1 VTPVPEF
8 HGIDRARFE
17 AEIVPAA
24 RPALLRGLAADW
36 PAVAAGRESVDAFAA
51 WLRGRASDT
60 AGEAWFAGPEIGGR
74 FDFNEDLSGFNHERK
89 LATIDQLLDLLLRQR
104 GAAEPWG
111 IYAGALPLARHVPGF
126 AADNPMPLL
135 DADRHMLTSLW
146 LGNRT
151 RTAAHWDL
159 PQNLACVVLG
169 RRSFMLFP
177 PEQVANLHVGPLDFT
192 LAGQPTSLA
201 DVWDPDLA
209 RFPRV
214 AQALEAAQRAELEPG
229 DALYL
234 PSLWWHAVE
243 GQDEVGA
250 MVNYWWRDGPAR
262 MMTPLFSLLHALMT
276 IHEMPAHEKA
286 AWKAMFDH
294 YVFHANG
301 DPAAHLPESARGI
314 LGERSPELIAKL
326 KAQLARALDA

>member
-1 VTPVPEF
+1 MTPVPEF

-24 RPALLRGLAADW
+24 RPAILRGLAADW
-36 PAVAAGRESVDAFAA
+36 PAVRAGRESADAFAA
-51 WLRGRASDT
+51 CLREQATDT
-60 AGEAWFAGPEIGGR
+60 PGEAWFGDPAIEGR
-74 FDFNEDLSGFNHERK
+74 FDFDAELSGFNHQRK

-104 GAAEPWG
+104 GTSAPWG
-111 IYAGALPLARHVPGF
+111 VYAGALPLAKHLPGF
-126 AADNPMPLL
+126 AVANPMPLL
-135 DADRHMLTSLW
+135 DTDRHMLVSLW

-159 PQNLACVVLG
+159 PQNLACVLLG
-169 RRSFMLFP
+169 RRAFALFP
-177 PEQVANLHVGPLDFT
+177 PDQVANLYPGPLDFT

-201 DVWDPDLA
+201 DVWDPDLT

-214 AQALEAAQRAELEPG
+214 AEALAAAQLAELEPG

-234 PSLWWHAVE
+234 PSLWWHAVR
-243 GQDEVGA
+243 GGDEVGA

-276 IHEMPAHEKA
+276 LHEMPGNEKA

-294 YVFHANG
+294 YVFEANG
-301 DPAAHLPESARGI
+301 DPAAHLPAAARGV
-314 LGERSPELIAKL
+314 LGEHSPELIARL
-326 KAQLARALDA
+326 KEQLARALRS